1 MGNYEK
7 QIADLCHKMMTEQ
20 FLDYLNQCGCELGYP
35 FVMYSNGECG
45 KRLVSSDG
53 KHNAVLKVLGS
64 FKDNA
69 KIGGIKKQKI
79 RVNSVPLSSIEAQRL
94 KKIQSMIEK
103 DKHISA
109 DDECFL
115 ISKGAFRMFALYID
129 EQCTLSLSAFKIIVD
144 ENKLAYFATYMRVV
158 DELGD
163 DELDYILHKASREIM
178 MIMFASYS
186 SSFSGFSEK
195 QEKKL
200 VDRHQLDLLDVYD
213 CKYEFEEKTLSYLRN
228 LAQADDELKKWL
240 DDRKWYGGRNL

>member
-1 MGNYEK
+1 MALYRRK
-7 QIADLCHKMMTEQ
+7 I
-20 FLDYLNQCGCELGYP
+20 
-35 FVMYSNGECG
+35 S
-45 KRLVSSDG
+45 R
-53 KHNAVLKVLGS
+53 
-64 FKDNA
+64 

-115 ISKGAFRMFALYID
+115 ISKGTFRMFALYID
-129 EQCTLSLSAFKIIVD
+129 EQCTLSLSAFKIIVE

-158 DELGD
+158 DELSDG
-163 DELDYILHKASREIM
+163 ELDYILHKASREIM
-178 MIMFASYS
+178 MIMFASF
-186 SSFSGFSEK
+186 SSFLGFSEE

-213 CKYEFEEKTLSYLRN
+213 VKYEFEEKTLSYLRN

-240 DDRKWYGGRNL
+240 DDRKRYGDRNL